1 MSTAVWPPLA
11 PDALK
16 QAEDDSTAR
25 ELAWLLDSLQETLAS
40 LKSGLEECYAL
51 LAPIEPG
58 STLVISSPRSESI
71 KGHITRVGTRIVKG
85 TLALRLRTHA
95 PLNLSLNTTHPLLLT
110 PLTTLRTLLNQ
121 SLDMVAITRW
131 TGDRHSAP
139 FISSQ
144 LHLLHSLLLEALSVL
159 KGPALLTPVHS
170 ASSGTSTP
178 IPTPPGQAW
187 FESPVDPDTFTPP
200 LPPTLSLHLT
210 LLESSLLLTCR
221 VLESTAV
228 QPNPMSRFALAIG
241 AQRRL
246 EHDEMDEVFLY
257 RGDEVRVREKVRV
270 EGSADPSLLSLGAK
284 LGALERTVAERRK
297 GLEVLMGVGEED
309 E

>member
-1 MSTAVWPPLA
+1 ME
-11 PDALK
+11 
-16 QAEDDSTAR
+16 Q
-25 ELAWLLDSLQETLAS
+25 
-40 LKSGLEECYAL
+40 
-51 LAPIEPG
+51 
-58 STLVISSPRSESI
+58 
-71 KGHITRVGTRIVKG
+71 

-95 PLNLSLNTTHPLLLT
+95 PLNLTLNTTHPLLLP

-144 LHLLHSLLLEALSVL
+144 LHLLHSLLLEAISVL
-159 KGPALLTPVHS
+159 KGPNLLTPVHS
-170 ASSGTSTP
+170 AESGTSTP
-178 IPTPPGQAW
+178 NMISTPSGQAW
-187 FESPVDPDTFTPP
+187 FESPPDPETFTPP

-210 LLESSLLLTCR
+210 LLDSTLLLTLR
-221 VLESTAV
+221 VLEPTST
-228 QPNPMSRFALAIG
+228 QPTPISRFALAIG

-257 RGDEVRVREKVRV
+257 RGEEVRVREKVRV

-297 GLEVLMGVGEED
+297 GLQVLMGIGEED
-309 E
+309 GDD

>member
-1 MSTAVWPPLA
+1 M
-11 PDALK
+11 
-16 QAEDDSTAR
+16 
-25 ELAWLLDSLQETLAS
+25 
-40 LKSGLEECYAL
+40 
-51 LAPIEPG
+51 
-58 STLVISSPRSESI
+58 
-71 KGHITRVGTRIVKG
+71 
-85 TLALRLRTHA
+85 
-95 PLNLSLNTTHPLLLT
+95 
-110 PLTTLRTLLNQ
+110 
-121 SLDMVAITRW
+121 
-131 TGDRHSAP
+131 
-139 FISSQ
+139 
-144 LHLLHSLLLEALSVL
+144 
-159 KGPALLTPVHS
+159 
-170 ASSGTSTP
+170 
-178 IPTPPGQAW
+178 
-187 FESPVDPDTFTPP
+187 
-200 LPPTLSLHLT
+200 
-210 LLESSLLLTCR
+210 TCR